1 MRQSDVAVTDVSTG
15 DAPSELFPRLLPW
28 ILGICGVVGLVA
40 SFTLTVEKFELASN
54 PDYVPSCSIS
64 PVLNCGSIMDTD
76 QAAVFGFPN
85 SLLGITGFAALLTI
99 AVMMGRKT
107 SALIMLG
114 MQVGLTAGVAFIG
127 WLIFQSLYRIDALCP
142 YCMVVWVVTI
152 VAFWYVT
159 LRNADDYITGG
170 TPRKI
175 LNGVLGIH
183 SLIPVVVMLAIVGL
197 ILEHFWWYWSTLV

>member
-1 MRQSDVAVTDVSTG
+1 VTDVPTE
-15 DAPSELFPRLLPW
+15 DAPSGLFPRLLPW

-64 PVLNCGSIMDTD
+64 PVLNCGSIMDTA

-114 MQVGLTAGVAFIG
+114 MQAGLTAGVVFIG

-159 LRNADDYITGG
+159 LRNADDHITGG
-170 TPRKI
+170 TARKI
-175 LNGVLGIH
+175 LNGVLSIH

>member
-1 MRQSDVAVTDVSTG
+1 MTDVSTG

>member
-1 MRQSDVAVTDVSTG
+1 VTELSTD
-15 DAPSELFPRLLPW
+15 DAPSVLFPRLLPW
-28 ILGICGVVGLVA
+28 ILGVCGVVGLVA

-107 SALIMLG
+107 SALIMFG
-114 MQVGLTAGVAFIG
+114 MQAGLTAGVVFIG

-142 YCMVVWVVTI
+142 YCMAVWVATI

-159 LRNADDYITGG
+159 LRNADDYIRGG
-170 TPRKI
+170 VARKI
-175 LNGVLGIH
+175 LNAVLSIH
-183 SLIPVVVMLAIVGL
+183 SLVPVLWILAIVGL
-197 ILEHFWWYWSTLV
+197 IIQHFWWYWSTLG

>member
-1 MRQSDVAVTDVSTG
+1 MAVTDVSTG